1 MDEQKDIPTINK
13 NTQLEKND
21 NIIDTNKNIIN
32 SKEDKKYSIK
42 KIIDNAKSLI
52 EIQPND
58 ARNELNNIFFY

>member
-1 MDEQKDIPTINK
+1 MEPQKDIPTKNE

-21 NIIDTNKNIIN
+21 NIIDKTIIN
-32 SKEDKKYSIK
+32 LEDDKKTSIK

-52 EIQPND
+52 EMQPND

>member
-1 MDEQKDIPTINK
+1 MEQQKNIPTTKK
-13 NTQLEKND
+13 NTEIEKKD
-21 NIIDTNKNIIN
+21 NILDKNIIN
-32 SKEDKKYSIK
+32 LEDDKKTSIK